1 MQRRFHS
8 GRFALCESS
17 HSSTALVVAVAA
29 EAAANMA
36 AASDA
41 VRPHASGFPGCA
53 SIQHVTV
60 FRQVPPAVAQ
70 LMKSM
75 VVRGASTSHEP
86 ALLFVM
92 LMRAFLGPTS
102 ALGPSVG

>member
-75 VVRGASTSHEP
+75 VVSEVDPISRTSFRSP
-86 ALLFVM
+86 FFA
-92 LMRAFLGPTS
+92 RQPTVS
-102 ALGPSVG
+102 Q